1 MSEANNP
8 NGTDLN
14 TARNAIKALLTP
26 QEDTV
31 TEEQVALETETTEAE
46 QVEEQVEEVEM
57 SEDTQV
63 SEDGLEVEEEAEEF
77 EDASLDIL
85 GQVVEVDGE
94 EITVEELRRGNL
106 RQRDYTRKTQELS
119 EYKKSVEAQA
129 IEMERERAQYA
140 QMLPALQ
147 DRLEQQEPEPDWD
160 TLYDQDPNM
169 ARKAERA
176 WQTQQKERLASIDA
190 VKAER
195 QRMQQVEAE
204 RMENYQLQYQAQQ
217 REILPDLIPEW
228 RDTKVASNEAKQV
241 RDFLLGEGFSE
252 QDISGLKNATLVRVA
267 RKAML
272 YEKGQTKATEA
283 KTKPKKPQPR
293 TLRAGSRNTQPKPK
307 TEQKQALQRARQTGK
322 VADAAAAIKHL
333 LQEAV
338 MAITTNTF
346 TSFDAKGIREQLSDV
361 ISSISPEEVPLQSNL
376 GSVNVSNTY
385 FEWQT
390 DSLNAVSKTARA
402 DGDDVGNTFDSTS
415 ATTRVGNYTHIL
427 RRTAIVA
434 DNLSDQSLAGR
445 SDEMAMQLAKR
456 GRELRR
462 DYEAVFTDNNAAV
475 AGNSSTPRETAGLGA
490 WIATNDIMGAAGS
503 PASPTGDGTDA
514 RTDGTQRV
522 FTEAMLKS
530 AMQLAFTSG
539 GKPSIMMTGPF
550 NKTKVSGFA
559 GIAAQRYM
567 APSDGP
573 TTIIGAADVYLSDFG
588 SLSCVVNLFQ
598 RERDCFLLDPELA
611 EIAVLRPIQ
620 TVDLAKTGDAT
631 RKMVL
636 GEMGLQVTNEAGHA
650 GVFDL
655 TTS

>member
-46 QVEEQVEEVEM
+46 QFEEQVEEVEM

-204 RMENYQLQYQAQQ
+204 RIENYQLQYQAQQ

-252 QDISGLKNATLVRVA
+252 QDISGLKNATLVKVA

-402 DGDDVGNTFDSTS
+402 DGDDVGNTFDATS

-503 PASPTGDGTDA
+503 PASPTGDGTNA

-655 TTS
+655 TVS